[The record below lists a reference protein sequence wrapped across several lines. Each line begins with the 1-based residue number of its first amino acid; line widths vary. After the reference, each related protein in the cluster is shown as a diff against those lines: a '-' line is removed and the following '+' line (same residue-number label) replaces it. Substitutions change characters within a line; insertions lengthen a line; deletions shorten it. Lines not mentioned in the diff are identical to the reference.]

1 MILRC
6 TNVSTI
12 RDNTKYF
19 WTFFCYVCEE
29 RYICAKHKRKS
40 MPKGMYDRET
50 AKRPRPKRSQLVV
63 VRGKRNQIDRDK
75 DIWFAVS
82 EVAKGKSYRE
92 VAEELN
98 KMNDNYNLSGEMVRL
113 DVDAAMV
120 EWKKENMS
128 NIDAYI
134 AKELLR
140 IEKIERKVQE
150 DYEKSKTLRPNEY
163 AALMKRGMTVDEIDE
178 MYETRQLGG
187 DPRYVEVLL
196 HLQQQRMRLLGID
209 KGVDVAQQT
218 IVNYNF
224 GNLSDEA
231 LAKMADSLQD
241 TKFEEAVEA
250 EMVEDGQ

>member
-1 MILRC
+1 M
-6 TNVSTI
+6 
-12 RDNTKYF
+12 
-19 WTFFCYVCEE
+19 
-29 RYICAKHKRKS
+29 
-40 MPKGMYDRET
+40 
-50 AKRPRPKRSQLVV
+50 
-63 VRGKRNQIDRDK
+63 
-75 DIWFAVS
+75 
-82 EVAKGKSYRE
+82 
-92 VAEELN
+92 
-98 KMNDNYNLSGEMVRL
+98 
-113 DVDAAMV
+113 
-120 EWKKENMS
+120 
-128 NIDAYI
+128 
-134 AKELLR
+134 
-140 IEKIERKVQE
+140 QE

-224 GNLSDEA
+224 GNLSDDA